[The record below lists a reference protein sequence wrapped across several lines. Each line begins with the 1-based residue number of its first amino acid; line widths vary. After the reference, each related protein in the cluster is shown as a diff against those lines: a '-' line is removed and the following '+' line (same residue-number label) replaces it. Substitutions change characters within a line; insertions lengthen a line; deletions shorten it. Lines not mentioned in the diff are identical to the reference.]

1 MIVNSAASNLRLSA
15 NPCARALSN
24 AAGSSL
30 QAQCDKAVAKGPLS
44 EWNFA
49 ITSAGKLG
57 CKSVYHAVCG
67 GYDGTGQAEKV
78 MFSSYVL
85 LQFENYYIFF

>member
-1 MIVNSAASNLRLSA
+1 MIVNSAASNLHLSG

-24 AAGSSL
+24 GAGSSS
-30 QAQCDKAVAKGPLS
+30 QAQCDKAVANGPVS

-57 CKSVYHAVCG
+57 CRSVYHAVCG
-67 GYDGTGQAEKV
+67 GYDGTDQAEKV
-78 MFSSYVL
+78 MS
-85 LQFENYYIFF
+85 